1 MFRLLLLLLLIP
13 IFLFSLDKPSDLI
26 VEKKIEKIE
35 KPLYTPFVENYIL
48 NDLKQLRQENK
59 ELKVELYQTLAKKEV
74 EISTNAINYATST
87 INNIF
92 YIIAAASSLLV
103 IIGLNS
109 IRDVNQK
116 IKNIVDEK
124 VSKLIDEYEQRM
136 SLIEKDLDK
145 RSKQVLQN
153 QKEIEKTNIIQ
164 SLWIR
169 ASQET
174 TASGKIEIFDDI
186 LNLRANDVEALTYKA
201 EAALNLNEANW
212 ALHLTNQALEIDD
225 KYANA
230 FYQRAKA
237 QLFLGYKDFAIND
250 LEKALK
256 LNEQYIEEIQNDEEF
271 NSLSKISKFSNLI
284 KKYKQSS

>member
-1 MFRLLLLLLLIP
+1 MIRFLLLLIP
-13 IFLFSLDKPSDLI
+13 LFLFSLDKPTDTLI
-26 VEKKIEKIE
+26 EKKIEKLQ

-153 QKEIEKTNIIQ
+153 QKEIEKTNTIQ

-186 LNLRANDVEALTYKA
+186 LSLRANDVEALTYKA

-212 ALHLTNQALEIDD
+212 ALHLANQALEIDD

-250 LEKALK
+250 LEEALK
-256 LNEQYIEEIQNDEEF
+256 LNEQYIEEIENDEEF
-271 NSLSKISKFSNLI
+271 NSLNKISKFSSLI
-284 KKYKQSS
+284 KKYKQTS